1 MLILIIVVLMLAN
14 IATLV
19 LLLNNNRK
27 SHYKQGNRMKE
38 YLKKDVGF
46 TAQQLASYDSAFS
59 IHQEKMRSTM
69 KESRKGVHEAY
80 QQLVRIGFTDSA
92 LNVTAQQ
99 LSLQHAASQKM
110 MLKHLGDIRDLC
122 NQQQVQYFDTTIHKM
137 FQKRNRKK
145 R

>member
-1 MLILIIVVLMLAN
+1 MLILIIVVLLLAN

-27 SHYKQGNRMKE
+27 SHHKQGNRMKE

-46 TAQQLASYDSAFS
+46 DVQQLASYDSTFN
-59 IHQEKMRSTM
+59 IHQEAMKGKM

-92 LNVTAQQ
+92 LDATSQQ
-99 LSLQHAASQKM
+99 VSLQHAASLKM
-110 MLKHLGDIRDLC
+110 MLKHLGDVRNLC

-145 R
+145 K